1 MSKNY
6 LEIIEQLTEEEMLIK
21 QPQEVRIEVS
31 SKEDAIEKLD
41 IYEPAFIGLNYVK
54 RYHICKHEE
63 GQPCEI
69 EVL

>member
-1 MSKNY
+1 MKQY
-6 LEIIEQLTEEEMLIK
+6 LEILEQLTEEESIVK
-21 QPQEVRIEVS
+21 QPQTVRITVA

-41 IYEPAFIGLNYVK
+41 VYEPAFIGLNYIK

-69 EVL
+69 EVLS